1 MYSEGNQFR
10 RVPKAPF
17 ERRAYAFL
25 IDFIIVWIFSSL
37 VTNIFLEFVI
47 FLLLWF
53 ILRVII
59 VQVNKGQTLGRTAM
73 DLKIAD
79 IRRKRLPSMVSL
91 SKREGIIAVIAFLA
105 MIGLKIN
112 FKDSLLMFLL
122 LTPIIVDGVTIFADE
137 EYNQAFHDRIS
148 DTIIIQTRRGISL
161 DLRLKKLFKE
171 LQKKWQKNRRRR

>member
-1 MYSEGNQFR
+1 MYSEENQFR
-10 RVPKAPF
+10 KAPKAPF
-17 ERRAYAFL
+17 ERRASAFL

-37 VTNIFLEFVI
+37 VTNPILEFLV

-59 VQVNKGQTLGRTAM
+59 VQVNKGQTLGRWAM

-79 IRRKRLPSMVSL
+79 IGRQRLPSMVAMT
-91 SKREGIIAVIAFLA
+91 KREGIIALIAFIA

-112 FKDSLLMFLL
+112 FQDSLLMLL
-122 LTPIIVDGVTIFADE
+122 FLTPIIVDGVTIFADE
-137 EYNQAFHDRIS
+137 EYHQAFHDRLC
-148 DTIIIQTRRGISL
+148 DTIIIQTRRGFSL

-171 LQKKWQKNRRRR
+171 AQKTWQKKRRR